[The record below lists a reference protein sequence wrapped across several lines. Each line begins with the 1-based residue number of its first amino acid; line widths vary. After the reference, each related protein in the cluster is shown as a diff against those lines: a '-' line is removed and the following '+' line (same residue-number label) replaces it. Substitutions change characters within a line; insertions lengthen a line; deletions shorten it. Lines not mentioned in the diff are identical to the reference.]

1 VFLFTTEKDN
11 QGMTAKL
18 QVVTANSADIPLQS
32 ASLDIWD
39 SKYRLKTKDGKAIDS
54 CIDDTYKRVA
64 KALAGV
70 EQGKALQ
77 DQQYKDFL
85 WALRKGVIPAGR
97 IVSNAGA
104 LEHKPATSTI
114 NCTVSGI
121 IEDSMDDILGKVHEA
136 GLTLK
141 AGCGIGYEFS
151 TLRPKDAY
159 VSGAGAYTSGPL
171 SFMDIYDKMCFTVSS
186 AGGRRGAQMATFD
199 IAHPDVVDFIRAKRE
214 NGRLRQFNLSLLI
227 TSEFMQ
233 AVKNNQQW
241 PLSFP
246 VSEREAKA
254 DNLDLLDAEKVVW
267 RDLPNKKGYVVNE
280 AGLVACR
287 VNKVMPARRLWDIIM
302 SSTYDYAE
310 PGFILIDKVNEMNNN
325 WFCEHIRTTN
335 PCGEQPLP
343 PYGSCLLGS
352 INLTRFVEKPFA
364 DKASFDWEAY
374 RKTIRI
380 FTRML
385 DNVVEINGL
394 PLEKQR
400 EEIIGKRRHGMG
412 YLGLGSTITMLG
424 MRYGDEA
431 SLQFT
436 EEVTKVLALEGW
448 KAGLEL
454 AKEKGPAPIMEQLF
468 TVTGEMLHKRP
479 EMLTDGYQIGDQ
491 LPGRLLHAKYSRYMQ
506 KVAELE
512 PELVTQLAE
521 VGCRFTHH
529 SSIAPTGTISLSLA
543 NNASNGIEPS
553 FAHHYSRNVI
563 REGKKS
569 KEKIDVFS
577 FELLAYR
584 HLINPEAIP
593 YSQDPAQQLPDYFI
607 AADDVTPKQHVDIQ
621 AAAQKWIDS
630 SISKTANVPTDY
642 PYESFKSIYEYA
654 YDQGLKGCTTFR
666 FNPEVF
672 QGVLVKESDLEN
684 TTYQF
689 TLEDG
694 HVVELKGNEE
704 VEYDGEIHSAA
715 NLFDALKE
723 GYYGKF

>member
-1 VFLFTTEKDN
+1 
-11 QGMTAKL
+11 
-18 QVVTANSADIPLQS
+18 
-32 ASLDIWD
+32 
-39 SKYRLKTKDGKAIDS
+39 
-54 CIDDTYKRVA
+54 
-64 KALAGV
+64 
-70 EQGKALQ
+70 
-77 DQQYKDFL
+77 
-85 WALRKGVIPAGR
+85 
-97 IVSNAGA
+97 
-104 LEHKPATSTI
+104 
-114 NCTVSGI
+114 
-121 IEDSMDDILGKVHEA
+121 
-136 GLTLK
+136 
-141 AGCGIGYEFS
+141 
-151 TLRPKDAY
+151 
-159 VSGAGAYTSGPL
+159 
-171 SFMDIYDKMCFTVSS
+171 
-186 AGGRRGAQMATFD
+186 MATFD
-199 IAHPDVVDFIRAKRE
+199 VAHPDVVDFIRAKRE
-214 NGRLRQFNLSLLI
+214 DGRLRQFNLSLLI
-227 TSEFMQ
+227 TSEFVE

-246 VSEREAKA
+246 LTEREVKN
-254 DNLDLLDAEKVVW
+254 DNLNLKDSTKVVW

-280 AGLVACR
+280 DGLVACR
-287 VNKVMPARRLWDIIM
+287 ISKVMPAQRLWDIIM

-325 WFCEHIRTTN
+325 WFCEHIRATN

-352 INLTRFVEKPFA
+352 INLTRFVEKPFTDEA
-364 DKASFDWEAY
+364 RFDWEEY
-374 RKTIRI
+374 RKTIQI

-394 PLEKQR
+394 PLEKQQY
-400 EEIIGKRRHGMG
+400 EITSKRRHGMG

-424 MRYGDEA
+424 LKYGNEE
-431 SLQFT
+431 SLAFT
-436 EEVTKVLALEGW
+436 EQVTQELAIQGW
-448 KAGLEL
+448 KTALEL
-454 AKEKGPAPIMEQLF
+454 AKEKGPAPIMDQIF

-479 EMLTDGYQIGDQ
+479 EMKADGYQLGDQ
-491 LPGRLLHAKYSRYMQ
+491 VPGRILHAKYSRYMQ
-506 KVAELE
+506 KIAEQE
-512 PELVTQLAE
+512 PELVAELAE
-521 VGCRFTHH
+521 VGARFSHH

-563 REGKKS
+563 REGKKT

-584 HLINPEAIP
+584 QLVNANAMP
-593 YSQDPAQQLPDYFI
+593 YSDDPAQQLPDYFI
-607 AADDVTPKQHVDIQ
+607 AADDITPKQHVDIQ

-642 PYESFKSIYEYA
+642 PYEDFKSIYEYA

-704 VEYDGEIHSAA
+704 IEYDGEIHSAA

>member
-1 VFLFTTEKDN
+1 
-11 QGMTAKL
+11 
-18 QVVTANSADIPLQS
+18 
-32 ASLDIWD
+32 
-39 SKYRLKTKDGKAIDS
+39 
-54 CIDDTYKRVA
+54 
-64 KALAGV
+64 
-70 EQGKALQ
+70 
-77 DQQYKDFL
+77 
-85 WALRKGVIPAGR
+85 
-97 IVSNAGA
+97 
-104 LEHKPATSTI
+104 
-114 NCTVSGI
+114 
-121 IEDSMDDILGKVHEA
+121 
-136 GLTLK
+136 
-141 AGCGIGYEFS
+141 
-151 TLRPKDAY
+151 
-159 VSGAGAYTSGPL
+159 
-171 SFMDIYDKMCFTVSS
+171 
-186 AGGRRGAQMATFD
+186 
-199 IAHPDVVDFIRAKRE
+199 
-214 NGRLRQFNLSLLI
+214 
-227 TSEFMQ
+227 
-233 AVKNNQQW
+233 
-241 PLSFP
+241 
-246 VSEREAKA
+246 
-254 DNLDLLDAEKVVW
+254 
-267 RDLPNKKGYVVNE
+267 
-280 AGLVACR
+280 
-287 VNKVMPARRLWDIIM
+287 
-302 SSTYDYAE
+302 
-310 PGFILIDKVNEMNNN
+310 
-325 WFCEHIRTTN
+325 
-335 PCGEQPLP
+335 
-343 PYGSCLLGS
+343 
-352 INLTRFVEKPFA
+352 
-364 DKASFDWEAY
+364 
-374 RKTIRI
+374 
-380 FTRML
+380 
-385 DNVVEINGL
+385 
-394 PLEKQR
+394 
-400 EEIIGKRRHGMG
+400 
-412 YLGLGSTITMLG
+412 
-424 MRYGDEA
+424 
-431 SLQFT
+431 
-436 EEVTKVLALEGW
+436 
-448 KAGLEL
+448 
-454 AKEKGPAPIMEQLF
+454 
-468 TVTGEMLHKRP
+468 
-479 EMLTDGYQIGDQ
+479 
-491 LPGRLLHAKYSRYMQ
+491 MQ